1 MSQSD
6 EFVPLSERVG
16 MLMAFRVF
24 AGVAAV
30 ALQLTLVP
38 TADPTQQLSIVV
50 AYLLVTGLLSA
61 PVRTGHRNL
70 TLRAFG
76 IALLCD
82 GLFLQGERVIGD
94 PTGMEVLVAAY
105 LAAVALLASFR
116 TGLKVALWHSLL
128 MLLAHQAAQRGKL
141 DTAATAPLR
150 DTRAMIA
157 YLAILWFTVLT
168 TASFAAVNERE
179 LRRRRYDSDALRRFA
194 VSLAAAE
201 TQSEVFERLLSFCRE
216 ELGAVRGAVVSLDP
230 AGYRLE
236 AGDGLAADVDAM
248 LDDVDPTLAPHSA
261 LLSSDSAST
270 AARTVY
276 RLGSQDSWLAAVL
289 PDARRLVSL
298 PLVGAATPSCIV
310 LELPGRGSRLER
322 RIVGTAAH
330 ACGAATLASSRTA
343 LLGQLRAAA
352 STDGLT
358 KVANRRSFDDALSKL
373 RQAPGSVSS
382 LIIVDVDHFKRVNDE
397 HGHQVGDE
405 VLQRV
410 AAVLHNVAKRQG
422 QVARY
427 GGEEFVVLLPRT
439 AEHEA
444 AALAEQMRYAVQAD
458 RGPVPVTAS
467 FGVATATSASMVD
480 TLVSRADQ
488 ALYEAKHSGRNK
500 VQVAGGAQLSLVPP
514 AA

>member
-1 MSQSD
+1 VSQSD

-16 MLMAFRVF
+16 MLMAFRIF
-24 AGVAAV
+24 AAIAAV
-30 ALQLTLVP
+30 ALQLSLVP
-38 TADPTQQLSIVV
+38 SANAGQQIAIVV
-50 AYLLVTGLLSA
+50 AYLGVTGLLSA

-76 IALLCD
+76 IALLAD
-82 GLFLQGERVIGD
+82 GLFLQGERVLGD

-150 DTRAMIA
+150 DTHAMIA

-201 TQSEVFERLLSFCRE
+201 TQPEVFERLLGFCRE

-230 AGYRLE
+230 KGYRLE
-236 AGDGLAADVDAM
+236 AGDGLAENVDSL
-248 LDDVDPTLAPHSA
+248 LDEVDNAVAAHSA
-261 LLSSDSAST
+261 LLSAESAST
-270 AARTVY
+270 TARTVY
-276 RLGSQDSWLAAVL
+276 RLGRSDRWLATVL
-289 PDARRLVSL
+289 PDAHRLVSL
-298 PLVGAATPSCIV
+298 PLVGAANPSCVV

-343 LLGQLRAAA
+343 LLAQLRAAA

-358 KVANRRSFDDALSKL
+358 KVANRRSFDDALAQL
-373 RQAPGSVSS
+373 RQSPGSVSS

-410 AAVLHNVAKRQG
+410 AAVLHGVAKRQG
-422 QVARY
+422 MVARY

-444 AALAEQMRYAVQAD
+444 ATLAEQMRHAVQVD

-467 FGVATATSASMVD
+467 FGVATATSAQLVD
-480 TLVSRADQ
+480 SLVSRADQ
-488 ALYEAKHSGRNK
+488 ALYDAKHGGRNR
-500 VQVAGGAQLSLVPP
+500 VQVSGATPLSLVPP